1 MLPGDGLPAR
11 RPPSDFYELISA
23 VSHELR
29 QPLSSAGGYAEMM
42 IGHWDQFADAEKL
55 RMLEQIRHDAVR
67 AARIMDDLVEMSRLE
82 SGRMP
87 LHHEATDLSA
97 VVDRAVRNVR
107 TSYPDLAPSLQFEAT
122 LPAVHADA
130 LKLEQVLTNVLDN
143 ACKYA
148 SPGSVVVSARS
159 TDAGGAPMVEVA
171 VSDRGQGIA
180 PADLARV
187 TEKFFRGAG
196 RSGPGMGLGLW
207 ISKGIVEAHGGVLV
221 ARSDQ
226 RGVTVTF
233 TVPIC
238 KRAPGPAGK
247 LAGP

>member
-1 MLPGDGLPAR
+1 
-11 RPPSDFYELISA
+11 
-23 VSHELR
+23 
-29 QPLSSAGGYAEMM
+29 MM
-42 IGHWDQFADAEKL
+42 IGHWGEFADAEKL

-87 LHHEATDLSA
+87 LHHEATDLRL

-107 TSYPDLAPSLQFEAT
+107 ASFPDLAPSLQVEDA
-122 LPAVHADA
+122 LPAVQADA

-159 TDAGGAPMVEVA
+159 TDVGGAPMVEVA
-171 VSDRGQGIA
+171 VSDQGQGIA
-180 PADLARV
+180 PGDLPRV

-207 ISKGIVEAHGGVLV
+207 ISKSIVEAHGGALV
-221 ARSDQ
+221 ASSDE

-233 TVPIC
+233 TVPIY
-238 KRAPGPAGK
+238 RREPDPAGK
-247 LAGP
+247 LARP

>member
-1 MLPGDGLPAR
+1 MPGEGLPGR
-11 RPPSDFYELISA
+11 RAPSDLYELISA

-29 QPLSSAGGYAEMM
+29 QPLSSVRGYAEMM
-42 IGHWDQFADAEKL
+42 IGHWGEFADAEKL

-67 AARIMDDLVEMSRLE
+67 AARIMDDLVEMGRLE
-82 SGRMP
+82 SGRMT
-87 LHHEATDLSA
+87 LHHETTDLRL

-107 TSYPDLAPSLQFEAT
+107 ASCPELAPSLQLEET
-122 LPAVHADA
+122 LPAVQADA

-159 TDAGGAPMVEVA
+159 TDVGGARMVEVS
-171 VSDRGQGIA
+171 VRDRGRGIA
-180 PADLARV
+180 PGELARV

-207 ISKGIVEAHGGVLV
+207 ISKTIVEAHGGTLV
-221 ARSDQ
+221 ASSDE

-233 TVPIC
+233 AVPIC
-238 KRAPGPAGK
+238 RRRPGPAGK